1 MACLLTGWLDAIA
14 HVFCISVRHNLL
26 SFTHSSEEDGKF
38 VSNERSRSSRLFFFR
53 ACLHANP
60 RVIVHSTQLQYG
72 TVHTSS
78 HTSKSIQKIKMDSC
92 QIQKESPYY
101 TAWRHAFFGSLFLRH
116 RRKPSKN
123 KILFIYLILLQF

>member
-26 SFTHSSEEDGKF
+26 SFTHSEEDGKF
-38 VSNERSRSSRLFFFR
+38 CLFVSMNVSEVRFVLFFR

-78 HTSKSIQKIKMDSC
+78 HTSKSIQIKMDSC

-123 KILFIYLILLQF
+123 KILFFI

>member
-26 SFTHSSEEDGKF
+26 SFTHSSEKDGKF

-78 HTSKSIQKIKMDSC
+78 HTSKSIQIKMDSFMSNPKR
-92 QIQKESPYY
+92 ISVIPRDGMHFLDLSSFVTE
-101 TAWRHAFFGSLFLRH
+101 GSL
-116 RRKPSKN
+116 RKIK
-123 KILFIYLILLQF
+123 FFF